1 MTTLA
6 NGIRAGLTLQ
16 QAVSAVVRESADPT
30 AGEFRPIERALG
42 LGVALDSALDDLLRR
57 RPSEDLSLL
66 VSAMK
71 LHALVGGNLARVL
84 DSIAVT
90 LRERARIQRDVRV
103 LTSQQRYSAYVLAG
117 LPVIVGVA
125 LYLVSP
131 DYFRVMFAYPLTRLA
146 LGLAATLV
154 ISGFLV
160 MRRLASVDA

>member
-1 MTTLA
+1 
-6 NGIRAGLTLQ
+6 
-16 QAVSAVVRESADPT
+16 
-30 AGEFRPIERALG
+30 
-42 LGVALDSALDDLLRR
+42 
-57 RPSEDLSLL
+57 
-66 VSAMK
+66 MK